1 MVIVG
6 EKGGFAS
13 AFSPTLSARVDG
25 AGPYGS
31 VAPQMSLVFT

>member
-6 EKGGFAS
+6 EEGGFAS
-13 AFSPTLSARVDG
+13 AFSPTLSAHVEG